1 MIDSPTRHFL
11 DLDQFSAETLRQMI
25 TSAGDYKAGKI
36 VSEKSPANGK
46 VLALVFEKPS
56 TRTRVSFEVG
66 MMQMGGIV
74 TSLDVQ
80 SSQLG
85 RGESIADTARVL
97 SGYADAIMFRTLS
110 ETSLIEM
117 AKYASVPVI
126 NGLTDKSHPCQIMA
140 DILTFE
146 EHIGPIKDRVIAW
159 IGDGNNVCASW
170 IHAASLFGY
179 TLRIATPKGYAPD
192 ADLVARAIDG
202 GAKIELSEDPAQ
214 MVAGADCVT
223 TDTWLSMGNGDGP
236 SPEEHIKA
244 LSPYRVD
251 EALMAGA
258 GKDAIFMHCLPA
270 SRDHEVSAGVID
282 GPSSVVWDEAENRMH
297 AQKGILH
304 WCLSEV

>member
-25 TSAGDYKAGKI
+25 TSAAAYKAGDI
-36 VSEKSPANGK
+36 APGTSPANGK

-146 EHIGPIKDRVIAW
+146 EHKGPIKDRVIAW

-170 IHAASLFGY
+170 IHASSLFGY
-179 TLRIATPKGYAPD
+179 TLRIATPKGYEPD
-192 ADLVARAIDG
+192 AELVARAIDG

-223 TDTWLSMGNGDGP
+223 TDTWFSMGNGDGP
-236 SPEEHIKA
+236 SPEEHIYA

-304 WCLSEV
+304 WCLGEG